1 MSSQP
6 PPPGAPS
13 DPPSGP
19 PQGQQVPPP
28 GAPPGWNVPP
38 PGWAAPPQGGGQ
50 TGHPGGAAGPSA
62 PPPAYGGQ
70 QPGHA
75 PPGYPPPW
83 GLPPAHKPGI
93 VALRPLGLGDVY
105 DGAFK
110 AIRQNPKTMVGLGA
124 LVTTAFMLI
133 PVLVS
138 VVLALTDNLVL
149 FSDDVLAPE
158 PMPGDAPLEPP
169 PTEGLGLTA
178 AQVAGP
184 LFAFPATVVLTG
196 ICVLVV
202 HRAVLGRQTAI
213 GEAWRAARG
222 QLLRL
227 LGLTLLS
234 ALVSMLPLAVFVG
247 LGVLLALTVSQG
259 LGVLVGV
266 LGGIVGLLVF
276 LLLQVRL
283 FYLAPAA
290 LMLERTKV
298 FAALRRA
305 WALSSGQFWR
315 LFGIWL
321 LTGLVVGI
329 VSQVI
334 GIPFAMGG
342 MAALFLAPDSSFA
355 GLVMVLSGYVSTI
368 IVGAVTIP
376 FSAGVSALLYLDQ
389 RIRKE
394 AYDVELIA
402 ASQHRAS

>member
-1 MSSQP
+1 
-6 PPPGAPS
+6 
-13 DPPSGP
+13 
-19 PQGQQVPPP
+19 
-28 GAPPGWNVPP
+28 
-38 PGWAAPPQGGGQ
+38 
-50 TGHPGGAAGPSA
+50 
-62 PPPAYGGQ
+62 
-70 QPGHA
+70 
-75 PPGYPPPW
+75 
-83 GLPPAHKPGI
+83 
-93 VALRPLGLGDVY
+93 VY

-149 FSDDVLAPE
+149 FSDDMFAPG
-158 PMPGDAPLEPP
+158 PLPGDAPLEPP
-169 PTEGLGLTA
+169 PTNDVALTV
-178 AQVAGP
+178 AQGVGP
-184 LFAFPATVVLTG
+184 LFAFPASVALTG

-202 HRAVLGRQTAI
+202 HRAVLGRRTAI
-213 GEAWRAARG
+213 GEAWSAARG

-234 ALVSMLPLAVFVG
+234 GLVSGLPLAVLVG
-247 LGVLLALTVSQG
+247 LGVLVALTVSEG
-259 LGVLVGV
+259 LGVLIAV
-266 LGGIVGLLVF
+266 LGGLAGLLVF
-276 LLLQVRL
+276 VFLQVRV

-305 WALSSGQFWR
+305 WTLSSRQFWR

-334 GIPFAMGG
+334 GIPFGMAG
-342 MAALFLAPDSSFA
+342 MAAVFLAPDNSLT
-355 GLVMVLSGYVSTI
+355 GLVVVLSGYVSTI

-402 ASQHRAS
+402 ASQSRAS